1 MVYSNSRDSPP
12 AAAKERELLGTPQT
26 PAGSFAPAPFTRKSL
41 WCVIEQNKYNDSTK
55 KDYYAFRY
63 VIGAVNFKIVF
74 VAF

>member
-1 MVYSNSRDSPP
+1 MQMTGHYGIFKPM
-12 AAAKERELLGTPQT
+12 QT
-26 PAGSFAPAPFTRKSL
+26 TLPRLRTV
-41 WCVIEQNKYNDSTK
+41 CVMHWNKYNDSTK